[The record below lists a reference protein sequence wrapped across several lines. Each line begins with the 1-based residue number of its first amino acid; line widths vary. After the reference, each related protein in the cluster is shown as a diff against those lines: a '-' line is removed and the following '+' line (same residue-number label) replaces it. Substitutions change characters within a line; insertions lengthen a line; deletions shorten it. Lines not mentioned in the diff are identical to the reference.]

1 VIVAQRID
9 ARFSTWNPDEPI
21 VSFCLYSCYRQA
33 NSKKD
38 ACDRGA
44 KFELYTFEHHNAIA
58 LTRIGNIAGY

>member
-9 ARFSTWNPDEPI
+9 ARLSTWNPDEPI
-21 VSFCLYSCYRQA
+21 VPFCLYSCYGKA

-44 KFELYTFEHHNAIA
+44 TFEL
-58 LTRIGNIAGY
+58 